1 MTSLPSEL
9 RALQAEIKGYADE
22 FGLDTFPVMF
32 EPVDYRHMCEIAA
45 YDGFPTRYPH
55 WRFGMEYDHML
66 KSHTYGLSKIYELVI
81 NTNPCYA
88 YLLEGNSLVDQKLV
102 MAHVYGHCDFFKNN
116 HFFSRTDRRMIDGM
130 ANNASRVRRYMDRHG
145 VSTVETFID
154 VCLSLD
160 NLIDPWAPFRE
171 QKKPQRVVSGPLEA
185 AAPEADE
192 PEVEPGRLHNVR
204 GYLEGY
210 INPPEFI
217 AAQRAKKKQQD
228 EVAKRKLPPA
238 PERDVLGFLMQHAPL
253 EAWEADVVG
262 ILREEA
268 YYFLPQR
275 QTKIM
280 NEGWATYWHS
290 KIMTTRALRDDEI
303 IDYADAASGV
313 TAMGPGQLNP
323 YKIGV
328 ELYRHIEER
337 WNRGQ
342 FGKDWEGCTDLHE
355 RLTWDKKLGLGK
367 QKLFEVRRLH
377 NDVTFLDEFFTEDF
391 CRDQRFFTFKEN
403 RRTGRL
409 EIEGRS
415 FAKIKAQILQQLSN
429 FGQPFIF
436 VADANYLNRGE
447 LLLGHRHE
455 GIDLKAD
462 YARDTLRAL
471 ERVWRRPCSL
481 LTVLDDKPKRIRFD
495 GSEISMSDEPHA
507 FRV

>member
-1 MTSLPSEL
+1 MTSLPHEL

-22 FGLDTFPVMF
+22 FGLDTFPVVF

-130 ANNASRVRRYMDRHG
+130 ANNAARVRRYMDRHG
-145 VSTVETFID
+145 VSTVESFID

-171 QKKPQRVVSGPLEA
+171 AKKPKRAVSAPLEA
-185 AAPEADE
+185 APPEE
-192 PEVEPGRLHNVR
+192 QEEEPGRLHNVR

-210 INPPEFI
+210 INPPEYI

-228 EVAKRKLPPA
+228 EAAKRKLPPQ

-262 ILREEA
+262 IMREEA

-290 KIMTTRALRDDEI
+290 RIMTTRALRDDEI

-342 FGKDWEGCTDLHE
+342 FGKDWDNCTDLHE
-355 RLTWDKKLGLGK
+355 RLTWDKQLGLGK

-391 CRDQRFFTFKEN
+391 CREQRFFTFKEN

-429 FGQPFIF
+429 FGQPFIY
-436 VADANYLNRGE
+436 VVDANYLNRGE

-455 GIDLKAD
+455 GVDLKAD
-462 YARDTLRAL
+462 YARDTLRSL
-471 ERVWRRPCSL
+471 ERVWRRPVSI

>member
-1 MTSLPSEL
+1 MSVMPAVLREL
-9 RALQAEIKGYADE
+9 QGEIKGYADE
-22 FGLDTFPVMF
+22 FKLDTFPVLF

-116 HFFSRTDRRMIDGM
+116 YYFSHTDRRMIDGM
-130 ANNASRVRRYMDRHG
+130 ANNASRIRRYMDRHG
-145 VSTVETFID
+145 VSTVESFID

-160 NLIDPWAPFRE
+160 NLIDPYLPFRD
-171 QKKPQRVVSGPLEA
+171 KPARRPPADTGASSEL
-185 AAPEADE
+185 APGDDE
-192 PEVEPGRLHNVR
+192 VPAGRLHNVR

-217 AAQRAKKKQQD
+217 AAQKAKKKQQ
-228 EVAKRKLPPA
+228 EEIAKRKLPAA

-253 EAWEADVVG
+253 DSWEADVVG
-262 ILREEA
+262 ILREES

-290 KIMTTRALRDDEI
+290 KIMTTRALKDDEI

-342 FGKDWEGCTDLHE
+342 FGKEWDDCASLQE
-355 RLTWDKKLGLGK
+355 RLAWDKQLGLGK
-367 QKLFEVRRLH
+367 QKIFEVRRMH

-391 CRDQRFFTFKEN
+391 CRDQKFFTFKEN

-409 EIEGRS
+409 EIEGRT
-415 FAKIKAQILQQLSN
+415 FAKIKAQMLQQLSN
-429 FGQPFIF
+429 FGQPFIY
-436 VADANYLNRGE
+436 VVDANYLNRGE

-455 GIDLKAD
+455 GIDLKSD
-462 YARDTLRAL
+462 YARDTLRSL
-471 ERVWRRPCSL
+471 ERVWRRPVSL
-481 LTVLDDKPKRIRFD
+481 LTILDDKPKRIRFD
-495 GSEISMSDEPHA
+495 GSEISMSDEPQA

>member
-1 MTSLPSEL
+1 
-9 RALQAEIKGYADE
+9 
-22 FGLDTFPVMF
+22 
-32 EPVDYRHMCEIAA
+32 
-45 YDGFPTRYPH
+45 
-55 WRFGMEYDHML
+55 MEYDHML

-116 HFFSRTDRRMIDGM
+116 YYFSHTDRRMIDVM
-130 ANNASRVRRYMDRHG
+130 ANNASRIRRYMDRHG
-145 VSTVETFID
+145 VSTVESFID

-160 NLIDPWAPFRE
+160 NLIDPYLPFRDK
-171 QKKPQRVVSGPLEA
+171 QARRPQSSA
-185 AAPEADE
+185 SNTSE
-192 PEVEPGRLHNVR
+192 PPAEEEVPAGRLHNVR

-217 AAQRAKKKQQD
+217 AAQKAKKKQQ
-228 EVAKRKLPPA
+228 EELAKRKLPAA

-253 EAWEADVVG
+253 DSWEADVVG
-262 ILREEA
+262 ILREES

-290 KIMTTRALRDDEI
+290 KIMTTRALKDDEI

-342 FGKDWEGCTDLHE
+342 FGKEWDDCSSLQE
-355 RLTWDKKLGLGK
+355 RLAWDKKLGLGK
-367 QKLFEVRRLH
+367 QKIFEVRRMH

-391 CRDQRFFTFKEN
+391 CRDQKFFTFKEN

-409 EIEGRS
+409 EIEGRT
-415 FAKIKAQILQQLSN
+415 FAKIKAQMLQQLSN
-429 FGQPFIF
+429 FGQPFIY
-436 VADANYLNRGE
+436 VVDANYLNRGE

-462 YARDTLRAL
+462 YARDTLRSL
-471 ERVWRRPCSL
+471 ERVWRRPVSL
-481 LTVLDDKPKRIRFD
+481 LTLLDDKPKRIRFD
-495 GSEISMSDEPHA
+495 GSEISMSDEPQA